1 MPAVEAKER
10 IERQL
15 QEAIDRLRAD
25 LVRVEIWACALN
37 DFSRPVPDY
46 QPGDNLTNHLL
57 PRCSSEGNSKTHREP
72 KSATTALAERND
84 R

>member
-10 IERQL
+10 IEQQL

-46 QPGDNLTNHLL
+46 HPDESMTRHLL
-57 PRCSSEGNSKTHREP
+57 PARSEGGNSTTRREP
-72 KSATTALAERND
+72 PLGAKPSD
-84 R
+84 